1 MKLIVDNIIYS
12 IHEWKGVSDN
22 RSELRNGLLN
32 DNSID
37 FSELEVIT
45 KTVSKNFKAALN
57 NKKVKIIKFS
67 ITYLDGCQNTLRF
80 SLDEI
85 RKIQL
90 NFTKISTNGN

>member
-1 MKLIVDNIIYS
+1 MKLIVDNIINS

-45 KTVSKNFKAALN
+45 KLFQRTSKRHL
-57 NKKVKIIKFS
+57 IIK
-67 ITYLDGCQNTLRF
+67 
-80 SLDEI
+80 
-85 RKIQL
+85 K
-90 NFTKISTNGN
+90 

>member
-45 KTVSKNFKAALN
+45 KLFQRTSKRHL
-57 NKKVKIIKFS
+57 IIK
-67 ITYLDGCQNTLRF
+67 
-80 SLDEI
+80 
-85 RKIQL
+85 K
-90 NFTKISTNGN
+90 